1 MKRCKGF
8 IGPVGDDI
16 PSIISIL
23 LALGLFFS
31 GVTYALNAFN
41 EKEETTYVLRGA
53 LEMGRAATRDVI
65 MTETIQQPVIDR
77 VSLVAQSYGINFTS
91 DDIKYYEEGDDK
103 PCLDNDYLI
112 KHLVPVQGD
121 TLEDI
126 TLRQLVI
133 CVRRL

>member
-1 MKRCKGF
+1 MKRKGF

-31 GVTYALNAFN
+31 GVTYSLNSFN
-41 EKEETTYVLRGA
+41 DKEEATYILRGA

-65 MTETIQQPVIDR
+65 MKDTISDEVVRR

-91 DDIKYYEEGDDK
+91 DDIKYYSEGDDK
-103 PCLDNDYLI
+103 PCLDDDYLI
-112 KHLVPVQGD
+112 KHLVPVQGE
-121 TLEDI
+121 TLENME
-126 TLRQLVI
+126 LRQLVI